1 MIPAIISTLVY
12 TSWSNRIGRKRVMIL
27 PMIGG
32 TILTIT
38 LIMNSYFDHWPLE
51 LLLIGSFLDG
61 CFGQFVAIIASI
73 YSYAADVTT
82 IEGRTKRTVIL
93 ESIMF
98 LGGVVSSAV
107 GGLLLQKYGFL
118 PTFLLVLAMFAFQMI
133 YWCFLQESY
142 PPRPDQP
149 KISFCKILKGEALTG
164 AIRVVFKKRSGN
176 KRRTI
181 LLLYVVLL
189 LFTSGEISF
198 VVSSLVSQVRLYY
211 FPHFFFCF
219 MLNYKGVTMHFFT
232 KKIPQDT
239 PVL

>member
-1 MIPAIISTLVY
+1 MLPAIISTLVY
-12 TSWSNRIGRKRVMIL
+12 TSWSNRIGLKRVMIL

-38 LIMNSYFDHWPLE
+38 LILNSYFEEWPLE

-73 YSYAADVTT
+73 YSYAADVTS

-93 ESIMF
+93 ESMMF
-98 LGGVVSSAV
+98 LGGVVSSAIS
-107 GGLLLQKYGFL
+107 GILLQKYGFI

-149 KISFCKILKGEALTG
+149 KISFCQILKGE
-164 AIRVVFKKRSGN
+164 
-176 KRRTI
+176 
-181 LLLYVVLL
+181 
-189 LFTSGEISF
+189 
-198 VVSSLVSQVRLYY
+198 
-211 FPHFFFCF
+211 H
-219 MLNYKGVTMHFFT
+219 
-232 KKIPQDT
+232 
-239 PVL
+239 